1 MLSNE
6 TYHFISKPVLRM
18 TLFKKYFQTLLSL
31 FKNPRQVIDS
41 FLHEK
46 PGSFVHPFKF
56 CLMGILVVIVLS
68 TLLLDFS
75 FEPVAAEIP
84 AVSEALKE
92 LSSWTQ
98 IVSVRAATQFLPLSL
113 FLLFVISLSIGA
125 VIFLK
130 GQTNG
135 FFDHI
140 IISTYS
146 IGAALLALPLLIPV
160 WGLSGIPLTD
170 PFINSTV
177 PAMVV
182 AGVVL
187 WIYNLYFRP
196 DGFMQWIRILSAYV
210 TGYVIYVLLMGLASS
225 VIAYVIFAVDRL
237 SQLSG

>member
-6 TYHFISKPVLRM
+6 TRHFKSKPVLQM
-18 TLFKKYFQTLLSL
+18 TLLKKYFQTLTSL
-31 FKNPRQVIDS
+31 FKNPRQVIES
-41 FLHEK
+41 FLHDQT
-46 PGSFVHPFKF
+46 GSFVHPFKF
-56 CLMGILVVIVLS
+56 CLIGTVLVIALN
-68 TLLLDFS
+68 TLVLDFG
-75 FEPVAAEIP
+75 FEPVAADIP
-84 AVSEALKE
+84 AESEALKE
-92 LSSWTQ
+92 LTSRTQ
-98 IVSVRAATQFLPLSL
+98 YVSVRAATQFLPLSL
-113 FLLFVISLSIGA
+113 FSLFVISLSIGG

-146 IGAALLALPLLIPV
+146 IGAALMALPLMIPV
-160 WGLSGIPLTD
+160 WGFSGIPLTD

-187 WIYNLYFRP
+187 WVYNLYFRP

-210 TGYVIYVLLMGLASS
+210 TGYVINVVLIGLASS

-237 SQLSG
+237 SQISG